1 MSSNKEMNR
10 PAGRDQADMTYPG
23 RLNYIDPEF
32 HIAVRE
38 NEFPETMTFSETP
51 SVTREFIWVRMMQG
65 EVCVEIDGQSVY
77 VSASETLFINCRHLV
92 AFRGITGAPA
102 VFRVIAA
109 MPDAVYV
116 PVLSR
121 QMNRIISDDTFSSTV
136 IRPVS
141 QLFSYDF
148 DAIFDLCRHRPDF
161 FEYDIASHFIAMM
174 KQIIRIYHHTNPDE
188 AVNRNVDLQSLREM
202 LGWIG
207 ENYREEITVDQIA
220 AAGKM
225 SRSRCTRLFRRYL
238 QESPIEHVQKYRL
251 ERSAYLI
258 TNTDLQFS
266 EIASRCGFNQQSYF
280 NRLFSR
286 HFSMTPKQMR
296 SLSILKRREANSR
309 Q

>member
-1 MSSNKEMNR
+1 MNLFTAAEATANYSSAGKKKTELPFGKMFVLAILAGFEIGV
-10 PAGRDQADMTYPG
+10 PA
-23 RLNYIDPEF
+23 
-32 HIAVRE
+32 AVTQMASYAQT
-38 NEFPETMTFSETP
+38 NN
-51 SVTREFIWVRMMQG
+51 SVIRM
-65 EVCVEIDGQSVY
+65 
-77 VSASETLFINCRHLV
+77 
-92 AFRGITGAPA
+92 
-102 VFRVIAA
+102 
-109 MPDAVYV
+109 
-116 PVLSR
+116 
-121 QMNRIISDDTFSSTV
+121 ISDDTFSSTV

-148 DAIFDLCRHRPDF
+148 DAIFDLNRHRPDF